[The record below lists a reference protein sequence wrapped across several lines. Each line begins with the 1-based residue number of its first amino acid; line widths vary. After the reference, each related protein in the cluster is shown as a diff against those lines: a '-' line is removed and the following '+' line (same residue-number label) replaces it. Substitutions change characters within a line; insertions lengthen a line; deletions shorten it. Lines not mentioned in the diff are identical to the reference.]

1 MIRAEVFLSQLAQ
14 RGVDII
20 TGVPCSYLTPL
31 INTVINSDTVRY
43 LPAANEGD
51 AVAAAAGAELGGR
64 HALVMFQNSGLGNA
78 VNPLTSLNEPFGLP
92 VLILTTWRGQPGKP
106 RDEPQH
112 KVMGEITPG
121 LIELMGIPWESFP
134 EEEALLGPALDRAL
148 EHGRSAREPY
158 AFILSKG
165 IIEGDKSPSP
175 AAERALPSLAGLP
188 ALVGS
193 QPVHDPDETLRCIQA
208 AVRPTDA
215 VIATTGFT
223 GRALYAQEDR
233 PSQLYMVGSMGCASS
248 MGQGLA
254 TVQPQRRVLVL
265 DGDGALLM
273 RMGALASIGHEGTP
287 NLMHIVLDNGVHDS
301 TGSQPTV
308 SPFIDIPA
316 VAAACGY
323 RRVVRVY
330 GLEDLDTILR
340 DPVDELTLVHVLTQP
355 RADRKLPRPTM
366 TPAEVV
372 DRFRAWLAAT
382 A

>member
-1 MIRAEVFLSQLAQ
+1 MIRAEVFLSELA
-14 RGVDII
+14 RHGVDVI

-31 INTVINSDTVRY
+31 INTVINSDTVCY

-51 AVAAAAGAELGGR
+51 AVAAAAGAELGGK

-92 VLILTTWRGQPGKP
+92 ILVLTTWRGQPGKP
-106 RDEPQH
+106 ADEPQH
-112 KVMGEITPG
+112 KVMGQITPG
-121 LIELMGIPWESFP
+121 LIELMGIPWEAFP
-134 EEEALLGPALDRAL
+134 EDEAALGPAIQRGLD
-148 EHGRSAREPY
+148 HGAATREPY
-158 AFILSKG
+158 AYILSKG
-165 IIEGDKSPSP
+165 IIEGDKSAS
-175 AAERALPSLAGLP
+175 AAAARAMPSLAGLP
-188 ALVGS
+188 ALDGA
-193 QPVHDPDETLRCIQA
+193 QPVHHPDETLRCIQGA
-208 AVRPTDA
+208 LRPTDA

-223 GRALYAQEDR
+223 GRALYAQDDR
-233 PSQLYMVGSMGCASS
+233 PNQLYMVGSMGCASS

-254 TVQPQRRVLVL
+254 TVQPQRRVIVL

-273 RMGALASIGHEGTP
+273 RMGALASIGQAGTP
-287 NLMHIVLDNGVHDS
+287 NLVHVVLDNGVHDS

-323 RRVVRVY
+323 RRVVRVH
-330 GLEDLDTILR
+330 GLDQLADLLR
-340 DPVDELTLVHVLTQP
+340 DPVDELTLAHVLTEP

-366 TPAEVV
+366 TPAQVV